1 MPHGDDLDQRF
12 NELVAQ
18 IDADQQRKMRA
29 AAKKGARQAPKAVSR
44 HPREARPARA
54 PRRIGRAWLAMAGIT
69 SVIAAAGVVITLR
82 PDLLAAAG
90 PVPEETM
97 PVAAAPLPPESS
109 TAAASLPPE
118 ASAATGPVPEET
130 QPVATAPDAAK
141 PFEGSKAEDWAE
153 GAAGFDMPEAKAV
166 GGLSKKDVAKGIE
179 RTRKLLTAALLDRK
193 TILGG
198 KPAAF
203 MELLPPEERSWF
215 RKGLTRKGD
224 QTTRGWVTSIAP
236 KTAELASDVIK
247 VHGRTKL
254 SSFKQDGRTGAKL
267 ETNYIVVYAIQRPG
281 QAETLT
287 RLVKHERGSVLVYR
301 EGGEVVV
308 WIQDGGGS
316 VTPARC
322 DVEDGYI
329 HPFYDDSV
337 PDKVGAEG
345 TPTDPYELDEPELK
359 GECGASKGT

>member
-29 AAKKGARQAPKAVSR
+29 AAKKGARQAPEAVSR
-44 HPREARPARA
+44 PPRETRPART
-54 PRRIGRAWLAMAGIT
+54 PRRIGRAWLAMAGIS

-90 PVPEETM
+90 PVPEETI
-97 PVAAAPLPPESS
+97 PVAAAPLPPE
-109 TAAASLPPE
+109 T
-118 ASAATGPVPEET
+118 SAATGPVPEET
-130 QPVATAPDAAK
+130 QPVATVPDAAR
-141 PFEGSKAEDWAE
+141 PFEGSKAEGWAE

-179 RTRKLLTAALLDRK
+179 RTRELLTAALLDRK

-203 MELLPPEERSWF
+203 MELLHPEERAWF

-224 QTTRGWVTSIAP
+224 KTTRGWVTSFAP
-236 KTAELASDVIK
+236 KTAELVSDVIK

-254 SSFKQDGRTGAKL
+254 SSFKKDGRTGAKL

-287 RLVKHERGSVLVYR
+287 RLVKHQRGSALVYR
-301 EGGEVVV
+301 EAGETVV
-308 WIQDGGGS
+308 WIQKWGGS
-316 VTPARC
+316 TTPARC
-322 DVEDGYI
+322 DVNDGYI

-359 GECGASKGT
+359 GDCAASKGT